1 MQLTSGFL
9 LAVVVLLYLLLFC
22 LLIFRWYS
30 IKRIWLRAVT
40 VLVINFML
48 LASVGMAL
56 NNSYGFYNSWRELF
70 GISDQGKKVVVPSE
84 IDLSKAKFTNNGS
97 AIIQETFTGER
108 SKITASV
115 WLLIPKTIVAAINT
129 NSPEKYPVAVFLSGS
144 PGVPTA
150 WLNGLK
156 LDNQIQQA
164 KALYTLKDFI
174 AVLPDYNIQPHQDT
188 GCMNISKNFQ
198 VEDWLTSDV
207 YGYVIKNLP
216 TKRNG
221 WVVTGYSTGGWCS
234 SMLAMKHPEIFKG
247 AAPIAGYYQPE
258 PPLNVDFK
266 TRNLLKREYD
276 LVALSKLRSEPL
288 DLFLITSKAD
298 GSSYKSTNWFYGR
311 IGAAHNVELLTLQS
325 GGHNFS
331 TWRPIVQDVLKWFAS
346 EFS

>member
-1 MQLTSGFL
+1 MQLTSGLL

-22 LLIFRWYS
+22 LLIYRWNS
-30 IKRIWLRAVT
+30 FKNFLVRAIS
-40 VLVINFML
+40 VLAINLIL
-48 LASVGMAL
+48 LMSVGLVL

-70 GISDQGKKVVVPSE
+70 GISDQGKEVVVPSE
-84 IDLSKAKFTNNGS
+84 IDLSKAKFTDNGS
-97 AIIQETFTGER
+97 AIIQETFTGKS

-115 WLLIPKTIVAAINT
+115 WLLIPKSIVAAIKT
-129 NSPEKYPVAVFLSGS
+129 NSADKFPVAVFLSGS

-164 KALYTLKDFI
+164 NSLYALKDFI
-174 AVLPDYNIQPHQDT
+174 AVLPDYNIEPHQDT
-188 GCMNISKNFQ
+188 GCMNIPSGVQ

-207 YGYVIKNLP
+207 YGYVVKNLP
-216 TKRNG
+216 AKRNG

-247 AAPIAGYYQPE
+247 AAPIAGYFQPD

-266 TRNLLKREYD
+266 TRNLLKQEYD
-276 LVALSKLRSEPL
+276 LVSLSKLRSEPL

-298 GSSYKSTNWFYGR
+298 ASSYKSTNWFYSR

-346 EFS
+346 EF